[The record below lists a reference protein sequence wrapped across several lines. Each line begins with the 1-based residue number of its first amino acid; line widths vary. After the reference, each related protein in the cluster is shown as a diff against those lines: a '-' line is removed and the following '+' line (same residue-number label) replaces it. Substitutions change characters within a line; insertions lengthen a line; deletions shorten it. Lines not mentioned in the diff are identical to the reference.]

1 MKLTWNNSDKKD
13 KEENENEETSVEDT
27 KSALL
32 QHLENPM
39 DSMRSMALYG
49 DIHEEKASEIVGGLL
64 ALHHIG
70 KSSEEVDPTHPSKAI
85 EMFISTYGGCADDM
99 FSIIDIMS
107 VVKKDCAIK
116 TIGLGKVM
124 SAGVLV
130 LAAGTK
136 GQRYIGKNCRVMLH
150 SVSAGHHGTL
160 HNLENEIEE
169 VRKLQDLYIENLIT
183 ETNLTKKQIR
193 AFLRRKSN
201 VYLSAEEAIKYGIA
215 DKIYGEI
222 EDGE

>member
-1 MKLTWNNSDKKD
+1 MKLTWSNSESKE
-13 KEENENEETSVEDT
+13 KEENETEAASAEDV

-32 QHLENPM
+32 QQLEADAPGE
-39 DSMRSMALYG
+39 SMRSMALYG
-49 DIHEEKASEIVGGLL
+49 DIHEEKASDIVGGLL
-64 ALHHIG
+64 ALQHMG
-70 KSSEEVDPTHPSKAI
+70 KSIEKEEDKAI
-85 EMFISTYGGCADDM
+85 EIFISTYGGSADDM
-99 FSIIDIMS
+99 FSIVDVMS
-107 VVKKDCAIK
+107 VVKQTCKIK
-116 TIGLGKVM
+116 TIGIGKVM

-130 LAAGTK
+130 LASGTK
-136 GQRYIGKNCRVMLH
+136 GERYIGKNCRVMIH
-150 SVSAGHHGTL
+150 AVSAGHHGTL

-201 VYLSAEEAIKYGIA
+201 VYLGAKEAIKYGIA
-215 DKIYGEI
+215 DKIYGVTE

>member
-1 MKLTWNNSDKKD
+1 MKLTWNNGEKEKVDKD
-13 KEENENEETSVEDT
+13 NEEESIEEA

-32 QHLENPM
+32 QQLESPM

-64 ALHHIG
+64 ALQHMG
-70 KSSEEVDPTHPSKAI
+70 KSCEEESDRAI

-99 FSIIDIMS
+99 FSIVDIMS
-107 VVKKDCAIK
+107 VVKQTCTIK
-116 TIGLGKVM
+116 TIGIGKVM

-130 LAAGTK
+130 LASGTK
-136 GQRYIGKNCRVMLH
+136 GERYIGKNCRVMLH

-183 ETNLTKKQIR
+183 KTNLTKKQIR

-215 DKIYGEI
+215 DKIYGVE

>member
-1 MKLTWNNSDKKD
+1 MKLTWNNND
-13 KEENENEETSVEDT
+13 KEKSEKEETSEEEAAEDV

-32 QHLENPM
+32 QQLENPR
-39 DSMRSMALYG
+39 DSMRSRALYG
-49 DIHEEKASEIVGGLL
+49 DINEDKASEIVGGLL
-64 ALHHIG
+64 ALDHMG
-70 KSSEEVDPTHPSKAI
+70 KAIEDDESRAI

-99 FSIIDIMS
+99 FSIVDIMS
-107 VVKKDCAIK
+107 VVKKNCKIK
-116 TIGLGKVM
+116 TIGIGKVM

-130 LAAGTK
+130 LASGTK
-136 GQRYIGKNCRVMLH
+136 GERYISKNCRVMLH
-150 SVSAGHHGTL
+150 AVSAGHHGTL

-201 VYLSAEEAIKYGIA
+201 VYLGAEEAIKYGIA
-215 DKIYGEI
+215 DKIYGATE